1 MNFYSDEI
9 IRDIMDNAPLET
21 MIDQLRGFVA
31 QYEYLVVKYSYGIIL
46 DKYLTNLLNDSQ
58 KFVVAFHCLDNVFDI
73 SNCPSL
79 LIYRKCRISDETSY
93 RNGDRESGVSG
104 TYGEER
110 SSETYHYYVLL
121 TCTKR
126 QFRGN
131 GYAKALLNGLVAR
144 IQKDMGTD
152 SGPTKILLS
161 SVEDAVLFYEA
172 YGFRWTRESIST
184 HPVLMEYEAYDEA
197 KEYFVMEYVV
207 RPNNLQL

>member
-9 IRDIMDNAPLET
+9 IRDIVDNAPLET
-21 MIDQLRGFVA
+21 MIDQLRAFVA

-58 KFVVAFHCLDNVFDI
+58 KIVVAFHCLDNVFDI

-79 LIYRKCRISDETSY
+79 LIYRKCRISDET
-93 RNGDRESGVSG
+93 
-104 TYGEER
+104 
-110 SSETYHYYVLL
+110 YHYYVLL

-131 GYAKALLNGLVAR
+131 GYATALLNGLVAR
-144 IQKDMGTD
+144 IRRDMGTN
-152 SGPTKILLS
+152 SGPAKILLS

-184 HPVLMEYEAYDEA
+184 YPVLMEYEAYDEA

-207 RPNNLQL
+207 RPDPPAHNLQLYSFSVISK

>member
-9 IRDIMDNAPLET
+9 IRDIVDNAPLET
-21 MIDQLRGFVA
+21 MIDQLRAFVA

-46 DKYLTNLLNDSQ
+46 DRYLTNLLNDSQ
-58 KFVVAFHCLDNVFDI
+58 KIVVAFHCLDNVFDI

-79 LIYRKCRISDETSY
+79 LIYRKCRISGET
-93 RNGDRESGVSG
+93 
-104 TYGEER
+104 
-110 SSETYHYYVLL
+110 HYYVLL

-131 GYAKALLNGLVAR
+131 GYATSLLNGLVAR
-144 IQKDMGTD
+144 IRKDMGTD
-152 SGPTKILLS
+152 SGPAKILLS

-172 YGFRWTRESIST
+172 YGFHWTRESIST
-184 HPVLMEYEAYDEA
+184 YPVLMEYEAYDEA

-207 RPNNLQL
+207 RPDPPANNLQL

>member
-9 IRDIMDNAPLET
+9 IRDIVDNAPLET
-21 MIDQLRGFVA
+21 MIDQLKAFVA
-31 QYEYLVVKYSYGIIL
+31 QYEYLVVKYCYGIIS
-46 DKYLTNLLNDSQ
+46 DKYLTNLLNDSR
-58 KFVVAFHCLDNVFDI
+58 KIVVAFHCLDNVFDI

-79 LIYRKCRISDETSY
+79 LIYRKCRITD
-93 RNGDRESGVSG
+93 
-104 TYGEER
+104 
-110 SSETYHYYVLL
+110 ETYHYYVLL

-126 QFRGN
+126 QFRCN
-131 GYAKALLNGLVAR
+131 GYATSLLNGLVAR
-144 IQKDMGTD
+144 IRKDMGAD
-152 SGPTKILLS
+152 SGPAKILLS

-207 RPNNLQL
+207 RPDPPANNLQLYSFSVISK

>member
-9 IRDIMDNAPLET
+9 IRDIVDNAPLET
-21 MIDQLRGFVA
+21 MIDQLRDFVA
-31 QYEYLVVKYSYGIIL
+31 HYEYLVVKYCYGIIS
-46 DKYLTNLLNDSQ
+46 DKYLTNLINDSR
-58 KFVVAFHCLDNVFDI
+58 KIVVAFHCLDRVFDI

-79 LIYRKCRISDETSY
+79 LIYRKCRMSDET
-93 RNGDRESGVSG
+93 R
-104 TYGEER
+104 
-110 SSETYHYYVLL
+110 YYVLL

-131 GYAKALLNGLVAR
+131 GYATALLNGLVAR
-144 IQKDMGTD
+144 IRKDMGAG
-152 SGPTKILLS
+152 SGPAKILLS

-197 KEYFVMEYVV
+197 KEYFVMEYVA
-207 RPNNLQL
+207 RPVTENLT

>member
-9 IRDIMDNAPLET
+9 IRDIVDNAPLET
-21 MIDQLRGFVA
+21 MIDQLRSFVA

-58 KFVVAFHCLDNVFDI
+58 KIVVAFHCLDNVFDI

-79 LIYRKCRISDETSY
+79 LIYRKCRISDET
-93 RNGDRESGVSG
+93 
-104 TYGEER
+104 
-110 SSETYHYYVLL
+110 YHYYVLL

-131 GYAKALLNGLVAR
+131 GYATALLNGLVAR
-144 IQKDMGTD
+144 IRKDMGTN
-152 SGPTKILLS
+152 SGPAKILLS

-184 HPVLMEYEAYDEA
+184 YPVLMEYEAYDEA

-207 RPNNLQL
+207 RPDPPANNLQLYSFSVISK

>member
-9 IRDIMDNAPLET
+9 IRDIVDNAPLET
-21 MIDQLRGFVA
+21 MIDQLRAFVA

-58 KFVVAFHCLDNVFDI
+58 KIVVAFHCLDNVFDI

-79 LIYRKCRISDETSY
+79 LIYRKCRISDET
-93 RNGDRESGVSG
+93 
-104 TYGEER
+104 
-110 SSETYHYYVLL
+110 YHYYVLL

-131 GYAKALLNGLVAR
+131 GYATALLNGLVAR
-144 IQKDMGTD
+144 IRRDMGTN
-152 SGPTKILLS
+152 SGPAKILLS

-184 HPVLMEYEAYDEA
+184 YPVLMEYEAYDEA

-207 RPNNLQL
+207 RPDPPANNLQLYSFSVISK

>member
-1 MNFYSDEI
+1 V
-9 IRDIMDNAPLET
+9 DNAPLET
-21 MIDQLRGFVA
+21 MIDQLRAFVA

-58 KFVVAFHCLDNVFDI
+58 KIVVAFHCLDNVFDI

-79 LIYRKCRISDETSY
+79 LIYRKCRISDET
-93 RNGDRESGVSG
+93 
-104 TYGEER
+104 
-110 SSETYHYYVLL
+110 YHYYVLL

-131 GYAKALLNGLVAR
+131 GYATALLNGLVAR
-144 IQKDMGTD
+144 IRRDMGTN
-152 SGPTKILLS
+152 SGPAKILLS

-184 HPVLMEYEAYDEA
+184 YPVLMEYEAYDEA

-207 RPNNLQL
+207 RPDPPANNLQLYSFSVISK

>member
-9 IRDIMDNAPLET
+9 IRDIVDNAPLET
-21 MIDQLRGFVA
+21 MIDQLRAFVA

-46 DKYLTNLLNDSQ
+46 DRYLTNLLNDSQ
-58 KFVVAFHCLDNVFDI
+58 KIVVAFHCLDNVFDI

-79 LIYRKCRISDETSY
+79 LIYRKYRISGET
-93 RNGDRESGVSG
+93 
-104 TYGEER
+104 
-110 SSETYHYYVLL
+110 HYYVLL

-131 GYAKALLNGLVAR
+131 GYATSLLNGLVAR
-144 IQKDMGTD
+144 IRKDMGTD
-152 SGPTKILLS
+152 SGPAKILLS

-172 YGFRWTRESIST
+172 YGFRWTRESIRT
-184 HPVLMEYEAYDEA
+184 YPVLMEYEAYDEA

-207 RPNNLQL
+207 RPDPSANNLQL

>member
-9 IRDIMDNAPLET
+9 IRDIVDNAPLET
-21 MIDQLRGFVA
+21 MIDQLRAFVA

-46 DKYLTNLLNDSQ
+46 DRYLTNLLNDSQ
-58 KFVVAFHCLDNVFDI
+58 KIVVAFHCLDNVFDI

-79 LIYRKCRISDETSY
+79 LIYRKCRISD
-93 RNGDRESGVSG
+93 
-104 TYGEER
+104 
-110 SSETYHYYVLL
+110 ETYHYYVLL

-144 IQKDMGTD
+144 IQKDMGTN
-152 SGPTKILLS
+152 SGPAKILLS

-184 HPVLMEYEAYDEA
+184 YPVLMEYEAYDEA

-207 RPNNLQL
+207 RPDPPANNLQLYSFSVISK

>member
-9 IRDIMDNAPLET
+9 IRDIVDNAPLET
-21 MIDQLRGFVA
+21 MIDQLRAFVA

-46 DKYLTNLLNDSQ
+46 DRYLTNLLNDSQ
-58 KFVVAFHCLDNVFDI
+58 KIVVAFHCLDNVFDI

-79 LIYRKCRISDETSY
+79 LIYRKCRISDE
-93 RNGDRESGVSG
+93 N
-104 TYGEER
+104 
-110 SSETYHYYVLL
+110 HYYVLL

-131 GYAKALLNGLVAR
+131 GYATSLLNGLVAR
-144 IQKDMGTD
+144 IRKDMGTY
-152 SGPTKILLS
+152 SVPAKILLS

-172 YGFRWTRESIST
+172 YGFRWTRESIGT

-207 RPNNLQL
+207 RTDPVANNFQV

>member
-1 MNFYSDEI
+1 MTNPITMNFYSDEI
-9 IRDIMDNAPLET
+9 IRDIVDNAPLET
-21 MIDQLRGFVA
+21 MIDQLRSFVA

-58 KFVVAFHCLDNVFDI
+58 KIVVAFHCLDNVFDI

-79 LIYRKCRISDETSY
+79 LIYRKCRISDET
-93 RNGDRESGVSG
+93 
-104 TYGEER
+104 
-110 SSETYHYYVLL
+110 YHYYVLL

-131 GYAKALLNGLVAR
+131 GYATALLNGLVAR
-144 IQKDMGTD
+144 IRKDMGTN
-152 SGPTKILLS
+152 SGPAKILLS

-184 HPVLMEYEAYDEA
+184 YPVLMEYEAYDEA

-207 RPNNLQL
+207 RPDPPANNLQLYSFSVISK

>member
-9 IRDIMDNAPLET
+9 IRDIVDNAPLET
-21 MIDQLRGFVA
+21 MIDQLRAFVA

-46 DKYLTNLLNDSQ
+46 DRYLTNLLNDSQ
-58 KFVVAFHCLDNVFDI
+58 KIVVAFHCLDNVFDI

-79 LIYRKCRISDETSY
+79 LIYRKCRISDE
-93 RNGDRESGVSG
+93 N
-104 TYGEER
+104 
-110 SSETYHYYVLL
+110 HYYVLL

-131 GYAKALLNGLVAR
+131 GYATSLLNGLVAR
-144 IQKDMGTD
+144 IRKDMGTD
-152 SGPTKILLS
+152 SVPAKILLS

-172 YGFRWTRESIST
+172 YGFRWTRESIGT

-207 RPNNLQL
+207 RTDPVANNFQV